1 MMALDQACQTAL
13 GADLVPDAPVST
25 VPAHPGPQAVGMS
38 PPLLRLRLWQLG
50 FGEAASMKGT
60 CALKCGNSPSDTLPC
75 QL

>member
-1 MMALDQACQTAL
+1 MQALGLACQTAL
-13 GADLVPDAPVST
+13 GADLMPDAPVST
-25 VPAHPGPQAVGMS
+25 VPARPGPQAVGAS

-60 CALKCGNSPSDTLPC
+60 WALKCSNSLCDALPC